1 MSSSIEFLLQKYG
14 ISPKNSQT
22 LPSQSFKES
31 QLTPDRQ
38 KSPMRSSELS
48 PSLDLELQRAKSEIF
63 ELKSQIASLQLQKEK
78 EATLRLLEIE
88 SDLKIV
94 KGHNKNLEEQVVF
107 LKSQIEFFENES
119 RRQQE
124 QYLIEKEN
132 WVLQSE
138 NFKRQLQ
145 YKQIEGN
152 SNSSSAKMEK
162 EDNKMLR
169 EQLAQLKQTEQE
181 RLNEINDLKKEI
193 NRERNKMKE
202 CNDIKDIEY
211 KSQSGEFDLVLQQLQ
226 EDNDK
231 LNHLCSE
238 LNQSLNE
245 KNKRIRDLENV
256 IRLSE
261 EAREALKKQQMA
273 TKDFIK
279 DVISVNEQLVGSLS
293 KEAKPRSKKRSSS
306 AQRNKSAMSVKT
318 PREEAPSIKQK
329 VLVPSYLNKEGKL
342 QDTIQNLE
350 DEIAEINSNYKRL
363 ISKTQDGTSDYLK
376 CKEEIDKLARLI
388 DEKSKALFAAKRK
401 YSSMVREKIINEAI
415 NL

>member
-1 MSSSIEFLLQKYG
+1 M
-14 ISPKNSQT
+14 
-22 LPSQSFKES
+22 
-31 QLTPDRQ
+31 
-38 KSPMRSSELS
+38 
-48 PSLDLELQRAKSEIF
+48 
-63 ELKSQIASLQLQKEK
+63 
-78 EATLRLLEIE
+78 
-88 SDLKIV
+88 
-94 KGHNKNLEEQVVF
+94 
-107 LKSQIEFFENES
+107 
-119 RRQQE
+119 
-124 QYLIEKEN
+124 
-132 WVLQSE
+132 
-138 NFKRQLQ
+138 
-145 YKQIEGN
+145 
-152 SNSSSAKMEK
+152 
-162 EDNKMLR
+162 
-169 EQLAQLKQTEQE
+169 
-181 RLNEINDLKKEI
+181 
-193 NRERNKMKE
+193 
-202 CNDIKDIEY
+202 
-211 KSQSGEFDLVLQQLQ
+211 
-226 EDNDK
+226 
-231 LNHLCSE
+231 
-238 LNQSLNE
+238 
-245 KNKRIRDLENV
+245 